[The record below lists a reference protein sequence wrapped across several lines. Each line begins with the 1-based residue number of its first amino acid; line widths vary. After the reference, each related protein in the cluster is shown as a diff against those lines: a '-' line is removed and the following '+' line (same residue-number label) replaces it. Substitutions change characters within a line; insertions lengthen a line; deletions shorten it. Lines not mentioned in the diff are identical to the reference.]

1 MEKNWIALSDLPSS
15 VLRDTNGVPV
25 EWTLFSVGD
34 TPFCQEGRDGLIRL
48 TSEDIDAII
57 DHYRKKGEEIPVDSD
72 HYLHYLAKKHGVDES
87 VALKLIPSGVAA
99 MGFGALSRQG
109 NDLRIHVTWTP
120 AAHEFLRE
128 KIFKYFS
135 PVIQGLKNGPL
146 RVTSVALTNV
156 PAINHQDALAARSEP
171 NNGKAPLNMEKLE
184 KALGRLLGRDTI
196 ALSAESTKDGDIAK
210 LAAEIEEKASVLEK
224 VKDLL
229 NLASDASLEQIV
241 AALTAELEKAKT
253 AEEKQAQLDE
263 IAAKAE
269 REEHA
274 RLVAKGRA
282 DRKIVDADMDYVN
295 SLDSKALSAYLDHA
309 APKFPA
315 PLPKDAGRPQS
326 PDAVT
331 LTAEDKAACRRLN
344 LSEDD
349 FLKAKIERMK

>member
-15 VLRDTNGVPV
+15 VLRDANGVPV
-25 EWTLFSVGD
+25 EWTIFSVGD
-34 TPFCQEGRDGLIRL
+34 TPFCQEGHDGLIRL

-57 DHYRKKGEEIPVDSD
+57 DHHRKKGEEIPVDSD
-72 HYLHYLAKKHGVDES
+72 HYLHYLAKKHGIDES
-87 VALKLIPSGVAA
+87 EALKLVPSGVAA
-99 MGFGALSRQG
+99 MGFGTLSRKG
-109 NDLRIHVTWTP
+109 DALRIRVNWTP

-135 PVIQGLKNGPL
+135 PVIQGLKTGPL

-156 PAINHQDALAARSEP
+156 PAINNLDALAARSEP
-171 NNGKAPLNMEKLE
+171 NNGKAPLKMNSLE

-196 ALSAESTKDGDIAK
+196 ALSAESTNDGDIAK
-210 LAAEIEEKASVLEK
+210 LAGEVEEKASVLEK

-229 NLASDASLEQIV
+229 NLGSDATLDQIV

-253 AEEKQAQLDE
+253 ADEKQAQLDE

-269 REEHA
+269 REEHE

-282 DRKIVDADMDYVN
+282 ERKIVDADMDYVN
-295 SLDSKALSAYLDHA
+295 SLDSKPLSAHPDHA

-315 PLPKDAGRPQS
+315 PLPKDAGRPQD

-331 LTAEDKAACRRLN
+331 LTAEDKATCRRLN
-344 LSEDD
+344 IPEDK
-349 FLKAKIERMK
+349 FLAAKIERMK

>member
-1 MEKNWIALSDLPSS
+1 MEKNWIALSDHPSS
-15 VLRDTNGVPV
+15 VLRDVNGVPV

-57 DHYRKKGEEIPVDSD
+57 DHYRKKGEDIPVDSD
-72 HYLHYLAKKHGVDES
+72 HYLYYLAKKHGVEED
-87 VALKLIPSGVAA
+87 VALKLVPSGVAA

-120 AAHEFLRE
+120 GAHEFLRE

-135 PVIQGLKNGPL
+135 PVIQGLKTGPL

-156 PAINHQDALAARSEP
+156 PAINNLDALAARSEP
-171 NNGKAPLNMEKLE
+171 NNGKAPLMKNLE

-196 ALSAESTKDGDIAK
+196 ALSAESTNDGDIAK
-210 LAAEIEEKASVLEK
+210 LAAEVEEKASVLEK

-229 NLASDASLEQIV
+229 NLAADATLDQIV

-269 REEHA
+269 SEEHA

-282 DRKIVDADMDYVN
+282 ERKIVDADMDYVN

-315 PLPKDAGRPQS
+315 ALPKDAGRPQD

-344 LSEDD
+344 IPEEK
-349 FLKAKIERMK
+349 FLEAKIERMK

>member
-15 VLRDTNGVPV
+15 VLRDANGVPV

-57 DHYRKKGEEIPVDSD
+57 DHYRKKGEDIPVDSD
-72 HYLHYLAKKHGVDES
+72 HYLYYLAKKHGVEED
-87 VALKLIPSGVAA
+87 VALKLVPSGVAA

-120 AAHEFLRE
+120 GAHEFLRE

-156 PAINHQDALAARSEP
+156 PAINNLDALAARSEP
-171 NNGKAPLNMEKLE
+171 NNGKAPLMKNLE

-196 ALSAESTKDGDIAK
+196 ALSAESTESELDK
-210 LAAEIEEKASVLEK
+210 LAGEVEEKASVLEQ
-224 VKDLL
+224 VKTLL
-229 NLASDASLEQIV
+229 NLGADATLDQIV

-253 AEEKQAQLDE
+253 ADEKQAQLDE

-274 RLVAKGRA
+274 RLVSKGRA
-282 DRKIVDADMDYVN
+282 ERKIVDADMEYVN

-309 APKFPA
+309 AAKFPA
-315 PLPKDAGRPQS
+315 PLPKDAGRPQD

-344 LSEDD
+344 ISEEK
-349 FLKAKIERMK
+349 FLAAKIERMK

>member
-1 MEKNWIALSDLPSS
+1 MNENWIALSDAAPDILH
-15 VLRDTNGVPV
+15 DKDGVPF
-25 EWTLFSVGD
+25 EWTLFAVGD
-34 TPFCQEGRDGLIRL
+34 TPFCQEGHDGIIRL
-48 TSEDIDAII
+48 TSEDIDNIVAY
-57 DHYRKKGEEIPVDSD
+57 HWKKGEMIPVDSE
-72 HYLHYLAKKHGVDES
+72 HYLHTLAEKKNLDE
-87 VALKLIPSGVAA
+87 AEIARMFPDGVAA
-99 MGFGALSRQG
+99 LGFGSLSRLG
-109 NDLRIHVTWTP
+109 DKLRIRVAWNP
-120 AAHEFLRE
+120 AAHEMLKE
-128 KIFKYFS
+128 KIYKYFS
-135 PVIQGLKNGPL
+135 PVIRGLKKGPL

-253 AEEKQAQLDE
+253 AAEKQAQLDE

-282 DRKIVDADMDYVN
+282 DRKIVDADMDYIN

-315 PLPKDAGRPQS
+315 PLQKNTGRPQD
-326 PDAVT
+326 PDAVA
-331 LTAEDKAACRRLN
+331 LTAEDKAVCRRLN
-344 LSEDD
+344 IPEDD

>member
-109 NDLRIHVTWTP
+109 NDLRIHVNWTP
-120 AAHEFLRE
+120 SAHEFLRE

-135 PVIQGLKNGPL
+135 PVIQGLKTGPL

-156 PAINHQDALAARSEP
+156 PAINNLDALAARSEP
-171 NNGKAPLNMEKLE
+171 NNGKAPLMKNLE

-196 ALSAESTKDGDIAK
+196 ALSAESTESELDK
-210 LAAEIEEKASVLEK
+210 LAGEVEEKASVLEQ
-224 VKDLL
+224 VKTLL
-229 NLASDASLEQIV
+229 NLGADATLDQII

-253 AEEKQAQLDE
+253 ADEKQAQLDE

-269 REEHA
+269 REEHD

-315 PLPKDAGRPQS
+315 PLPKDAGRPQD
-326 PDAVT
+326 PDSVT
-331 LTAEDKAACRRLN
+331 LTAEDKATCRRLN
-344 LSEDD
+344 IPEDK
-349 FLKAKIERMK
+349 FLAAKIERMK